1 MNSKNGHRAKRGN
14 CNALPAAEESE
25 KTWETKKFRNRAPPL
40 ERRAPCAAFCSAGA
54 TCRWR
59 RHSRSG
65 TFNSPSSARAKKGH
79 NPDRE
84 FNSARLDVICDER
97 TDDITTFGVP
107 VLSARL

>member
-54 TCRWR
+54 TRRWR

-65 TFNSPSSARAKKGH
+65 TFNSPSSARAKKGS
-79 NPDRE
+79 PRIAKIAKLPAK
-84 FNSARLDVICDER
+84 NS
-97 TDDITTFGVP
+97 
-107 VLSARL
+107 SAQSG